1 MTSVAAINRKVL
13 HTHGITDISVYNT
26 STCSLALIHAPM
38 SYIGK
43 SRVKVIINPL
53 AILYFLIMIIQ
64 NGSKC
69 LSPIPHLIIFH
80 FIVTILRADHKTMC
94 WD

>member
-1 MTSVAAINRKVL
+1 MNRKVL

-38 SYIGK
+38 GK
-43 SRVKVIINPL
+43 SRVKVIIDPL
-53 AILYFLIMIIQ
+53 AILYFPIMIIQ

-69 LSPIPHLIIFH
+69 LSPMLYI
-80 FIVTILRADHKTMC
+80 
-94 WD
+94 